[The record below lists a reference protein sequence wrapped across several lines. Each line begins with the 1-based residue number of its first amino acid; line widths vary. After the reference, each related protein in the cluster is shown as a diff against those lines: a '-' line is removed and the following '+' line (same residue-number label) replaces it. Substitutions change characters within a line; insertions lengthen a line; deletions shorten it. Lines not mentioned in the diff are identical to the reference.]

1 MPERIDYVTLAYVS
15 AALVLAWDYLAPR
28 LRLSRARRAIA
39 LRTRRASA
47 RAPGTES
54 P

>member
-28 LRLSRARRAIA
+28 LRLARARRDIA
-39 LRTRRASA
+39 LRARRDAA
-47 RAPGTES
+47 RNNGNTTP
-54 P
+54 

>member
-28 LRLSRARRAIA
+28 LQLKRVLRAIDARARREA
-39 LRTRRASA
+39 TRKADA
-47 RAPGTES
+47 
-54 P
+54 